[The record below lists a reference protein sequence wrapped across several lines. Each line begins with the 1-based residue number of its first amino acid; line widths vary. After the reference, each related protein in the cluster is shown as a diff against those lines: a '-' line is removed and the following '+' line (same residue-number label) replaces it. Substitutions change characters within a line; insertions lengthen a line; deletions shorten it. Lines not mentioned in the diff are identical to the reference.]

1 MQYVSLSG
9 RVMCLPSSSRQVG
22 SFNFSLHLH
31 AARRPPLHFL
41 QLDDDDDDVTKFPLL
56 TPSILELLQKFVVRL
71 FVETASSVD
80 ASPLLSFY
88 NSAASAFENKLLN
101 G

>member
-9 RVMCLPSSSRQVG
+9 RVVCLPSSSRQVG
-22 SFNFSLHLH
+22 IFHFSLHLH
-31 AARRPPLHFL
+31 ASRRPPLHFL
-41 QLDDDDDDVTKFPLL
+41 QLDDDDDVTKFPLL
-56 TPSILELLQKFVVRL
+56 TPIILELLQKFVVRL

-88 NSAASAFENKLLN
+88 DSAASAFENKLLN